1 MKIELIRTFRDSAD
15 RLFPWLI
22 VSTLVNGLLLLGIGL
37 SYAHGKKTAPA
48 PENIEVVL
56 TRHPEQAPR
65 PPKTALL
72 SQSNHQSHGLSTGV
86 VPETAPAKLADAG
99 LENIPNQALPAAQRT
114 LQAQSPHGPPTP
126 VQASASG
133 QDSAETRAQ
142 LIPQNRL
149 ERARSADDT
158 RLASINPDG
167 LRQKVIDSSTREY
180 RFAAYMDQWR
190 RKIERIGNQHYPD
203 AARARG
209 LTGSLILD
217 VALLPDGSVKSIEVQ
232 QSSGVP
238 LLDAAAKK
246 IVHMAAPFAPFPDRI
261 RRDTDVLHI
270 VRTWNF
276 SNNRMR

>member
-22 VSTLVNGLLLLGIGL
+22 VSTLVNGFLLLGIGL
-37 SYAHGKKTAPA
+37 SYGHGKKTAPA

-56 TRHPEQAPR
+56 SRHPEKAPR
-65 PPKTALL
+65 TPQAALL
-72 SQSNHQSHGLSTGV
+72 SQSNHQSHGLSTGA
-86 VPETAPAKLADAG
+86 VPETAPAAPADAG
-99 LENIPNQALPAAQRT
+99 LENTRNQAMPAAQRV
-114 LQAQSPHGPPTP
+114 LQAHSPRGPQAP
-126 VQASASG
+126 VQASESG
-133 QDSAETRAQ
+133 QDSEAVRAQ
-142 LIPQNRL
+142 RVPQNQL
-149 ERARSADDT
+149 ERARSADET
-158 RLASINPDG
+158 RLASINPAG

-190 RKIERIGNQHYPD
+190 RKIERIGNRYYPD
-203 AARARG
+203 AARDRG
-209 LTGSLILD
+209 LSGSLILD

-238 LLDAAAKK
+238 LLDEAAKR
-246 IVHMAAPFAPFPDRI
+246 IVHIAAPFAPFPDRI
-261 RRDTDVLHI
+261 RQDTDVLHI